1 MKSLRK
7 LLIPFVV
14 LILLIVVTV
23 ISVFVKNKSE
33 GPIIDTYAF
42 STEIWE
48 ISSLRVTKKYDSNLL
63 FTSETDSQ
71 GNILWNVYVD
81 DVLYEDSVLDNSL
94 ISEYVNTLSNYLADS
109 VLDVD
114 NVNLSEYGLSDPDYR
129 IELIN
134 IDGTSKVFNIGFLT
148 YDGSQCYFCED
159 GSNVVYLMD
168 STKRSTCSDDISSF
182 LSLNFVRLDY
192 SDISL
197 IVFSR
202 KSDSLSIQATPVISE
217 DTVYFNITSPVKC
230 ESGSNFKMMIDSL
243 ISLSAE
249 SFLDI
254 DDSQLS
260 LYGLDDPEFVFDITQ
275 SNGSVVQYAFSS
287 SKNGYYYGCCSL
299 IEGYFVVENSQLVCM
314 EAPVVSYVSNFVYY
328 CEATDV
334 SSVTC
339 TYGDQSFIFSNITS
353 YPLSDSRSSYTVD
366 GRNPKVYTSGGICYG
381 ELLFNS
387 MVTIEIGGIEINS
400 DISYSMPA
408 FSLRF
413 VNKDF
418 SYVDI
423 LFIERDNYSYYV
435 FIDDP
440 FCDHEYT
447 GFYVFADELFKDG
460 GTNLDSY
467 GVWATYELFNTAV
480 YNSINGVY
488 DIPT

>member
-23 ISVFVKNKSE
+23 ISVFVKNKTE

-71 GNILWNVYVD
+71 GNVLWNVYVD

-94 ISEYVNTLSNYLADS
+94 ISEYVNTLSNYLSDS

-134 IDGTSKVFNIGFLT
+134 IDGTVKVFNIGFLT

-168 STKRSTCSDDISSF
+168 STKRSTCSDNISSF
-182 LSLNFVRLDY
+182 LSLSIVSLDY

-197 IVFSR
+197 IGFSR

-217 DTVYFNITSPVKC
+217 DSVYFDITSPVKC

-260 LYGLDDPEFVFDITQ
+260 LYGLVDPEFVFDITR

-314 EAPVVSYVSNFVYY
+314 EAPVVTYVSNYVYY

-339 TYGDQSFIFSNITS
+339 TYGNQSFIFSNITS

-366 GRNPKVYTSGGICYG
+366 ERNPKIYTSGGICYG

-440 FCDHEYT
+440 LRDHEYT